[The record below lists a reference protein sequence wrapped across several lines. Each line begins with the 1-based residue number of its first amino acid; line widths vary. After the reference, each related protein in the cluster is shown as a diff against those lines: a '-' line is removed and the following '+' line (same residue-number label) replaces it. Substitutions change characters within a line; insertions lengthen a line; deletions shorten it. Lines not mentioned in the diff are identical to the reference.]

1 MLALLEASNEYLCSG
16 EQAEVRTI
24 LLCVALSLV
33 SNRGEYL
40 WVWGNFLGEQGE
52 GQFLYV
58 RLLLSCR
65 VGIVNL

>member
-16 EQAEVRTI
+16 EQAEGRTI